1 MQLSSQS
8 EKEKVWCL
16 RRILSNT
23 LADNSENI
31 SIFAQDYIMKK
42 SYIMKKVL
50 TIVIL
55 GTLLVACVGGKKSGD
70 KAPKLKAADAT
81 AGADNAKAQS
91 DVIKERV
98 ENYCETA
105 GATAGADNA
114 KAQSDVIKER
124 VENYCEM
131 VQSAL
136 ENGDAQTFSVVMA
149 QMEEWRAELD
159 SEQQKLADRFM
170 EEWKVKN
177 AERMDRSYEDAIM
190 LNPNVP
196 KPQAQSER
204 AADELEK

>member
-1 MQLSSQS
+1 
-8 EKEKVWCL
+8 
-16 RRILSNT
+16 
-23 LADNSENI
+23 
-31 SIFAQDYIMKK
+31 
-42 SYIMKKVL
+42 MKKVL

-81 AGADNAKAQS
+81 ERVDKASSETAGATARTDNANAQS
-91 DVIKERV
+91 DVIEERV

-105 GATAGADNA
+105 GTTERTDNA
-114 KAQSDVIKER
+114 KTQSDVIKER

-136 ENGDAQTFSVVMA
+136 ENGDAQTFSLLMA

-177 AERMDRSYEDAIM
+177 AERMERSYEDAIM
-190 LNPNVP
+190 LNPNMP

-204 AADELEK
+204 VADELRDVL

>member
-1 MQLSSQS
+1 
-8 EKEKVWCL
+8 
-16 RRILSNT
+16 
-23 LADNSENI
+23 
-31 SIFAQDYIMKK
+31 MKK

-70 KAPKLKAADAT
+70 KA
-81 AGADNAKAQS
+81 S
-91 DVIKERV
+91 S
-98 ENYCETA
+98 ETA
-105 GATAGADNA
+105 GATERADNA

-149 QMEEWRAELD
+149 QMEEWKAELD

-196 KPQAQSER
+196 KPQAQSEK